1 MVLELHKAQQ
11 NLLPPGKHML
21 GATFVLYSL
30 AAKHHSEQQ
39 NINKRFKKMKCK
51 TQLLFMPFFPTKHG
65 ESVALNATK
74 K

>member
-1 MVLELHKAQQ
+1 
-11 NLLPPGKHML
+11 ML